1 MPVQLGREANSG
13 TTSRETQ
20 YGAIIRETRTFHKDI
35 DSSEFLE
42 DALDDDLSLA
52 ASSAT
57 AQVMAPKQNGDIMM
71 SVTLTNEAFSLGQIQ
86 WQFNV
91 VSLQERT
98 TTDVNGDKIS
108 VTYPPSLDWAVEI
121 TSAEGDTINS
131 FQYTKFTR
139 QISEAEKYVPS
150 CEITGSRMMLVA
162 AGGIVN
168 HLTNVLRPW
177 FYTINSVPF
186 MGFEVGCV
194 LCMGVDFRP
203 VAKRPDGS
211 WVCEERYKFL
221 TRPGHPLSNLIPVG
235 APEGSVA
242 GGWNTWHLWKD
253 PNSGVIP
260 DDVWE
265 KKDDG
270 AVVEVRHYALKDFTP
285 LYAFS

>member
-1 MPVQLGREANSG
+1 MPVQLGKEANSG

-20 YGAIIRETRTFHKDI
+20 HGAIVRETRTFHKDI
-35 DSSEFLE
+35 DSSVFLE

-57 AQVMAPKQNGDIMM
+57 AQVMAPKQNGEIMM

-108 VTYPPSLDWAVEI
+108 VTYPPSLDWAAEI

-131 FQYTKFTR
+131 FQYTKFKS

-177 FYTINSVPF
+177 FYTINSVAF

-221 TRPGHPLSNLIPVG
+221 TRPGHPLSSMGVN
-235 APEGSVA
+235 A
-242 GGWNTWHLWKD
+242 GGWNTWHMWKD

-270 AVVEVRHYALKDFTP
+270 AVVEVVHYDSKDFTT